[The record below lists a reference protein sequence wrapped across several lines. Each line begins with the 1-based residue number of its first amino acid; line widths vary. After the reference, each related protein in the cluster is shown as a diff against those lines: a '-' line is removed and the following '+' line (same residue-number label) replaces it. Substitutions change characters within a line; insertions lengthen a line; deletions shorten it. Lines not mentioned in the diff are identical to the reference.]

1 MVSIACTP
9 KRLMAGRL
17 AQFLCKSEVTF
28 FLLNFFLHQVIIIT
42 IRESENKTT
51 GRNWTIKYIN
61 NNKHNVLLFCN
72 NFMKNKSSPK
82 YSLGDIISKLVN
94 RRLNPLT

>member
-9 KRLMAGRL
+9 KRLTVEKL

-42 IRESENKTT
+42 IKESENKTT
-51 GRNWTIKYIN
+51 GRNWTIKNII
-61 NNKHNVLLFCN
+61 NNKHNVLLFV
-72 NFMKNKSSPK
+72 
-82 YSLGDIISKLVN
+82 IIL
-94 RRLNPLT
+94 

>member
-9 KRLMAGRL
+9 KRLTVEKL

-42 IRESENKTT
+42 IKESENKTT
-51 GRNWTIKYIN
+51 GWNWAIKNIIN
-61 NNKHNVLLFCN
+61 DKHNVLLFV
-72 NFMKNKSSPK
+72 
-82 YSLGDIISKLVN
+82 IILWKINHLRN
-94 RRLNPLT
+94 IP